1 MADIDEKRLM
11 ELLSAQK
18 TCRQAFAEVVRQY
31 GEQLYWLIRRMV
43 LAHEDAD
50 DVLQNTFL
58 KAWANLGEFQG
69 RSKLSTWLHKIA
81 INESLDFLRRQ
92 KLTANIYADDEPSVS
107 QKLLA
112 DNYFDG
118 NEAEAM
124 LQEAISELPEVQRQ
138 VFTLRYYE
146 EMKYSEMS
154 HILGT
159 SEGALKASYHIAVRK
174 IHEYL
179 SKHD

>member
-1 MADIDEKRLM
+1 MANTDEKKILK
-11 ELLSAQK
+11 LLSDQK

-31 GEQLYWLIRRMV
+31 GEQLYWRIRRMV
-43 LAHEDAD
+43 LVHEDAN

-92 KLTANIYADDEPSVS
+92 KLTSNVYADEEPSVS

-118 NEAEAM
+118 DEAEAM
-124 LQEAISELPEVQRQ
+124 LQEAISKLPEVQRQ
-138 VFTLRYYE
+138 VFMLRYYD
-146 EMKYSEMS
+146 EMKYSEIS
-154 HILGT
+154 RLLDT
-159 SEGALKASYHIAVRK
+159 SEGALKASYHHAVRK

-179 SKHD
+179 STHD